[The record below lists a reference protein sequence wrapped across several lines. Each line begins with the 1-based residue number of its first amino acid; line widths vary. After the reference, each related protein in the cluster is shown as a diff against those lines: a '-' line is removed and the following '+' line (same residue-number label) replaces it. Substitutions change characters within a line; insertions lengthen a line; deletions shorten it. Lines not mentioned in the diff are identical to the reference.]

1 MNQIFVSQAKWMRI
15 AIDDALH
22 HMGLT
27 EGGPF
32 GACIVKGSEIIA
44 VAHSTVLRERDPTCH
59 AEVNAIRQA
68 ARHLHHYDLNE
79 CVIYSTTEP
88 CPMCF
93 SAIHWANIRTIVF
106 GTRIADA
113 KLLGFNELDLSNEL
127 MKREGHSR
135 VEIVGDFLRDECEQ
149 LLKTWRQISKGLA
162 Y

>member
-1 MNQIFVSQAKWMRI
+1 MNQIFVPQAKWMRI
-15 AIDDALH
+15 AIDDAMRF
-22 HMGLT
+22 MGLT

-32 GACIVKGSEIIA
+32 GACVVRDNEVIA
-44 VAHSTVLRERDPTCH
+44 VAHSNVLRERDPTCH

-68 ARHLHHYDLNE
+68 ARYLHHYDLNE

-127 MKREGHSR
+127 MRRAGHSR
-135 VEIVGDFLRDECEQ
+135 VEIVGDFLRGECEQ
-149 LLKTWRQISKGLA
+149 VLKTWRQISNGLA

>member
-1 MNQIFVSQAKWMRI
+1 MNQIFVPQEKWMRI
-15 AIDDALH
+15 AIDDAMRF
-22 HMGLT
+22 MGLT

-32 GACIVKGSEIIA
+32 GACVIRDNEVIA
-44 VAHSTVLRERDPTCH
+44 VAHSTVLREHDPTCH

-68 ARHLHHYDLNE
+68 ARRLHHYDLNE

-93 SAIHWANIRTIVF
+93 SAIHWANFRTIVF

-113 KLLGFNELDLSNEL
+113 KLLGFNELDLSNEI
-127 MKREGHSR
+127 MKRAGHSR
-135 VEIVGDFLRDECEQ
+135 VEIVGDFLRGECEQ
-149 LLKTWRQISKGLA
+149 VLKTWRQISNGLA

>member
-1 MNQIFVSQAKWMRI
+1 MNQIFVPQEKWMRI
-15 AIDDALH
+15 AIDDAMRF
-22 HMGLT
+22 MGLT

-32 GACIVKGSEIIA
+32 GACVIRDNEVIA
-44 VAHSTVLRERDPTCH
+44 VAHSTVLREHDPTCH

-68 ARHLHHYDLNE
+68 ARRLHHYDLNE

-127 MKREGHSR
+127 MKSAGHSR
-135 VEIVGDFLRDECEQ
+135 VEIVGDFLRGECEQ
-149 LLKTWRQISKGLA
+149 VLKTWRQISNGLA